1 MARMKKGDNDLAG
14 IEAKRE
20 MLKAE
25 LAKLND
31 AEKRVRQAT
40 LDAGRSVLLAALQKV
55 KIGKMEVAD
64 AKAIAKAIETLGGSV
79 IAQKLR

>member
-1 MARMKKGDNDLAG
+1 MARMKKGDNDLAAF
-14 IEAKRE
+14 EAKRK

-25 LAKLND
+25 LAKLNE
-31 AEKRVRQAT
+31 AEKRVKQAT

-64 AKAIAKAIETLGGSV
+64 AKAIAKSIETLGGSV

>member
-64 AKAIAKAIETLGGSV
+64 AKAIAKAIETLGGAAA
-79 IAQKLR
+79 AQKLR